1 MKFLKLFIGA
11 VLLAALSNSAFAE
24 LKLIKR
30 EVVPFGDGGYM
41 MELVSDDG
49 RHYWVVPDAE
59 DDKKTGEKI
68 FFLHIEDFFD
78 GHSPHHVVLDNAPM
92 FVASGLQHGLLA
104 ITKGYEN
111 MGWIAI
117 KLNKELTKVEK
128 NGELKSMLA
137 VTETAKV
144 GDKYIVAGVS
154 KDNMPILVKM
164 SDGLKVERELI
175 VRSKKEGKVG
185 SVFVQTGKVFATV
198 GFMDGSSELWKLSP
212 DLSILEK
219 VKLAGT
225 GATGIPLRDGG
236 FAVAYT
242 ALPDLGVFVERFN
255 ANAQSLWKKK
265 IYTVATTGAGAADV
279 LCELPDGLGLV
290 AGNNGRLLVARID
303 ANGQRVRITEDT
315 RSGLSVPSNPA
326 GYLVGVLDNKIHV
339 RGMARNPDA
348 SSTSFH
354 FVETATP

>member
-1 MKFLKLFIGA
+1 MKFLKLFVGA
-11 VLLAALSNSAFAE
+11 VLLATLSNIALAE

-30 EVVPFGDGGYM
+30 TVVPFGDGGYM

-49 RHYWVVPDAE
+49 RHYWVVSDAE
-59 DDKKTGEKI
+59 DDKKQEKI

-78 GHSPHHVVLDNAPM
+78 GHSPRRVVLDNAPM

-111 MGWIAI
+111 MEWIAV

-128 NGELKSMLA
+128 NGELKSILA
-137 VTETAKV
+137 ITETAKV

-164 SDGLKVERELI
+164 SDGFKVERELI
-175 VRSKKEGKVG
+175 VRSKKEGRVG
-185 SVFVQTGKVFATV
+185 SVFVQAGKVFATV
-198 GFMDGSSELWKLSP
+198 GFMDGTSELWKLSP

-219 VKLAGT
+219 VKLEGAA
-225 GATGIPLRDGG
+225 ATGIPLRDGG

-242 ALPDLGVFVERFN
+242 SLPNLDVFVEKFN
-255 ANAQSLWKKK
+255 KNAQSLWKKK
-265 IYTVATTGAGAADV
+265 IYTVARTGAGGAHV
-279 LCELPDGLGLV
+279 LCELQDGLGLV
-290 AGNNGRLLVARID
+290 GGYNDRLLVARID

-339 RGMARNPDA
+339 RGMARNLDA